1 MKKGMWLAV
10 LGLAAAAGPAAA
22 QSEPRGIYLGGS
34 AGMSM
39 YQSTCEI
46 SAVPCDEDS
55 TAAKG
60 FAGYRWNRYWAAEL
74 AAGVLGKAKGSGDL
88 GGGATGSFEE
98 KSYGGDLSAL
108 GSIPIVG
115 GLSVFGRL
123 GVYMARTTIDQESTV
138 LGSQH
143 DAKTQSGFTYGAG
156 LQYDL
161 GFLGVR
167 AEWQRYDNIGAPSIQ
182 KDELDLYMLGVV
194 VQF

>member
-22 QSEPRGIYLGGS
+22 QNEPRGIYLGGS
-34 AGMSM
+34 AGYSV

-46 SAVPCDEDS
+46 SNVPCDDDS

-60 FAGYRWNRYWAAEL
+60 FAGYRWNKHWAAEV

-88 GGGATGSFEE
+88 PAGGTGSFEE
-98 KSYGGDLSAL
+98 KSYGADLSAL
-108 GSIPIVG
+108 GSVPIVG
-115 GLSVFGRL
+115 RLSAFGRL
-123 GVYMARTTIDQESTV
+123 GVYLARTTVDQESS
-138 LGSQH
+138 LFGSEH
-143 DAKTQSGFTYGAG
+143 DAKTQGGFTYGLG

-167 AEWQRYDNIGAPSIQ
+167 AEWQRYDNIGAPSIL
-182 KDELDLYMLGVV
+182 KDDLDIYMLGVL